1 MRVLIADDEPIARQ
15 VLREQLEE
23 FADVE
28 ILGEAATGAEAL
40 ELAQQL
46 KPEAAFLDLQMPELD
61 GLAVARRL
69 TGGLPLVIYVTA
81 YEQYA
86 LNAFD
91 AGAIDYLLKPVRKE
105 RLAAA
110 LAKARAQLGARKS
123 KEPPAPEVRRVVGRS
138 GSDQYLLDPAEIV
151 AFVADGDL
159 VWIHTGGRK
168 YLSPHSLRM
177 LEERLPPPRFRR
189 VHRGALVNTDHIRR
203 ISPLSSS
210 RWLLRMSNGME
221 VAVSKRMATALRAD
235 AGW

>member
-40 ELAQQL
+40 ELAQYL
-46 KPEAAFLDLQMPELD
+46 KPEAAFLDLQMPGMD

-105 RLAAA
+105 RLAVA
-110 LAKARAQLGARKS
+110 LEKARTQLGARS
-123 KEPPAPEVRRVVGRS
+123 SAEPAASEVRRLVGRS

-151 AFVADGDL
+151 AFVAEGDL
-159 VWIHTGGRK
+159 VWIHTGARK
-168 YLSPHSLRM
+168 YLSPHPLRV
-177 LEERLPPPRFRR
+177 LEDRLRPPRFRR
-189 VHRGALVNTDHIRR
+189 IRRGALVNTDHIRR

-210 RWLLRMSNGME
+210 RWLLKMSNGME
-221 VAVSKRMATALRAD
+221 VVVSKRMATALRAD